1 MESSLKGGRTSST
14 PGVSR
19 LQAIFRGWRSRE
31 VHTKRAKAQQ
41 KIVCPFVAANES
53 VVKNLICL
61 AKIISS
67 DFVLDLGSGAGDIL
81 ITIARETQARCV
93 GYEIDEI
100 LCKTSTRIA
109 KENNVIHLVD
119 IVNGDALYA
128 DLSLYSVI
136 SVFLVPSCLEVLCPS
151 FADHCVTGTRIVSY
165 KFPFPE
171 PWEVVKT
178 IECDDII
185 KKGAKTQAY
194 LYLVP

>member
-1 MESSLKGGRTSST
+1 MLKDSGKRLEGSNNMKLSTVVIGEKSINPGGKPRFSRT
-14 PGVSR
+14 
-19 LQAIFRGWRSRE
+19 RE
-31 VHTKRAKAQQ
+31 VDT
-41 KIVCPFVAANES
+41 
-53 VVKNLICL
+53 
-61 AKIISS
+61 
-67 DFVLDLGSGAGDIL
+67 G
-81 ITIARETQARCV
+81 T
-93 GYEIDEI
+93 IDESELKSSNEPTTDAKFCEKLLQDGFVQSLDFYHLTHRLDPNPSDNRGI
-100 LCKTSTRIA
+100 ERIQIPAADNRIA
-109 KENNVIHLVD
+109 KENNVNHLVD

-128 DLSLYSVI
+128 DLSLYSAI
-136 SVFLVPSCLEVLCPS
+136 SVFLVPSCLEVLRPS